1 MMRTRSDYSLIPAI
15 ERINSLSTS
24 AMSPLIIVRR
34 TAWPCTP
41 GNANERQADVWR
53 SAVARRAFFTP
64 TWLIETPT
72 AFSAMARRGAPSARS
87 LAQALPAEL

>member
-1 MMRTRSDYSLIPAI
+1 MRTRSDYSLIPAI

-64 TWLIETPT
+64 TWLIENSDRFLRDGAQGS
-72 AFSAMARRGAPSARS
+72 AFGPKLGASPAR
-87 LAQALPAEL
+87 